1 MPQEKAQPTWLKQ
14 LVAVEALFLCC
25 VLPWLLSD
33 LWYDEVLSLNV
44 VLLHDSPWEIFRDY
58 RFANNHFLNNFLE
71 WLWLRG
77 LGLNAANEF
86 LVRLPAVFFGMG
98 TVAVVLLGWRKFLG
112 EKIALLTAVV
122 MACSP
127 VFTAFAW
134 QFRGY
139 SLAMF
144 LSALA
149 IHASA
154 IRSQKN
160 TVANGVALFLLG
172 LLLPLIMPP
181 AAMLPC
187 ALAVALCA
195 EKGMALRS
203 WMGLRDGVRAAWPPV
218 AGAVLGVAY
227 YLTLWE
233 EFSAATRE
241 SGGWTSAWLVGLHV
255 VFAFALHLGVLCWP
269 LFKPAQKGAGTESRL
284 GWMLLGGCALAL
296 VAVLLVPS
304 PVHRA
309 PFPRVFLPLLP
320 AVTFGV
326 ALLAKNCRGL
336 DADWNKFMQLVA
348 LELVIALTIRIGC
361 EAAKRYALDLG
372 KAPPQ
377 NLLVQYY
384 RGDSGI
390 SALLQEYAALPEEQR
405 SRLLVLVSP
414 YDVPTC
420 GYYWMLYGLPESGRA
435 GLSLMRPANLFR
447 PEALS
452 LYRSNGYAVLILA
465 RHGQE
470 AREWASAAGFAGVVP
485 VPVGNRHD
493 HHQFFRVDGGI
504 SSSL

>member
-1 MPQEKAQPTWLKQ
+1 MTEVPEKLSRPWLQ
-14 LVAVEALFLCC
+14 LIAAEALLLCC
-25 VLPWLLSD
+25 VAVWMQGD

-44 VLLHDSPWEIFRDY
+44 VFGHDTPWGIFRDY
-58 RFANNHFLNNFLE
+58 RFANNHFLSNFLE
-71 WLWLRG
+71 WIWLRG
-77 LGLNAANEF
+77 LGMSASSEV
-86 LVRLPAVFFGMG
+86 LVRVPPLLCSMG
-98 TVAVVLLGWRKFLG
+98 TVAVALLGWRRFLG
-112 EKIALLTAVV
+112 ERGSLLAAVA

-139 SLAMF
+139 SLAM
-144 LSALA
+144 LLGALA
-149 IHASA
+149 VCAGA
-154 IRSQKN
+154 YRSQKI
-160 TVANGVALFLLG
+160 TAANGFALFLLG
-172 LLLPLIMPP
+172 LLLPLVMPP

-187 ALAVALCA
+187 ALALALFVDEVRKKQTA
-195 EKGMALRS
+195 GRWAAA
-203 WMGLRDGVRAAWPPV
+203 VRAAWPPLL
-218 AGAVLGVAY
+218 GAFLGVAY
-227 YLTLWE
+227 YLTLLE
-233 EFSAATRE
+233 QFRAATRE
-241 SGGWTSAWLVGLHV
+241 SGGWNSAWLVGVHV
-255 VFAFALHLGVLCWP
+255 LLAFALHLGVFGS
-269 LFKPAQKGAGTESRL
+269 LFFRPAQKSADTEAGVE
-284 GWMLLGGCALAL
+284 LLCACLLAL

-348 LELVIALTIRIGC
+348 LELVMALIIRIGC
-361 EAAKRYALDLG
+361 EAVKRYALDLG

-447 PEALS
+447 PEALAP
-452 LYRSNGYAVLILA
+452 YRSNGYSVLILA

-485 VPVGNRHD
+485 IPVGNRHD